1 LAVSKLEKLRYI
13 DEHNTNLVTGYRFPE
28 FVGVSEIAPI
38 IDTTQEAGKFPKFG
52 PEAMMV
58 YPEIRRPF
66 MSPRVRINQSMS
78 YGSYTTDEV
87 GVEVAIYD
95 RERRAVPEKIRPRYE
110 ENKVKLGEQV
120 IQLWMEYSTAT
131 ILQDPSRYAAGCVEA
146 ITGANQWRDKINSD
160 PWADMTRW
168 LTILKYNVGK
178 EFKDL
183 SIALGAPAMLALIQ
197 HPATIDRFARGTVA
211 NEVGIANMLGCRSV
225 RMFSGMYV
233 TEMLDAED
241 PDSAVMT
248 DLWGDVAL
256 AYYKVDDPQIGDP
269 VAAAIPRVE
278 GAKVVTEYRD
288 ERHTCDI
295 KAVDDNFGFVQVSNR
310 RLVFATGV
318 SGASTA
324 TPPSLNVQ

>member
-1 LAVSKLEKLRYI
+1 MAVSKLEKLRYV

-28 FVGVSEIAPI
+28 FVGVTEIAPI

-52 PEAMMV
+52 AEAMMV

-66 MSPRVRINQSMS
+66 MSPRVRINQTMS
-78 YGSYTTDEV
+78 FGTYATDEV

-95 RERRAVPEKIRPRYE
+95 RERRAVPDKVRARYE

-120 IQLWMEYSTAT
+120 IQLWMEYSIAT
-131 ILQDPSRYAAGCVEA
+131 ILQDPTRYASGCVEA
-146 ITGANQWRDKINSD
+146 LTGANQWQDKLNSD

-168 LTILKYNVGK
+168 LTTLKYKVGK
-178 EFKDL
+178 DFKDL
-183 SIALGAPAMLALIQ
+183 SIALGAKGMLALIQ
-197 HPATIDRFARGTVA
+197 HPKTIDRFARGTVA

-225 RMFSGMYV
+225 KLFSGMYV
-233 TEMLDAED
+233 TDMLDAED
-241 PDSAVMT
+241 PDSAVMS
-248 DLWGDVAL
+248 DLWGDVAVS
-256 AYYKVDDPQIGDP
+256 YYKVDDAQIGDP
-269 VAAAIPRVE
+269 VAAAIARVD

-310 RLVFATGV
+310 RLVLATGV
-318 SGASTA
+318 AG
-324 TPPSLNVQ
+324 N